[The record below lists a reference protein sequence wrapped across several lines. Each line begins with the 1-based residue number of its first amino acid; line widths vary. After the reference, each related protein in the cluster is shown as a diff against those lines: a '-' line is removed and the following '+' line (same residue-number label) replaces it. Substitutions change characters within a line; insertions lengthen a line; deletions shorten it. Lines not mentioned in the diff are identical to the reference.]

1 MTNGFGNNAEAFAY
15 TSIAFF
21 DNLLFFF
28 LF

>member
-1 MTNGFGNNAEAFAY
+1 MRNRFGNNAEAFAY

-21 DNLLFFF
+21 DNLLFLF